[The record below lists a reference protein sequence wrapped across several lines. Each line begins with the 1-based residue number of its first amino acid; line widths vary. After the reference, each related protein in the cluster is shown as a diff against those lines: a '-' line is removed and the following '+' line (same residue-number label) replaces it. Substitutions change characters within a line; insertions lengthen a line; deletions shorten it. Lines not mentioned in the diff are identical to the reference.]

1 MIEIELAK
9 KPEVHAMMKKE
20 TDTPNL
26 VKLAYWCNCTVEELV
41 AELKKIM
48 QQDDT

>member
-1 MIEIELAK
+1 VIEIELAK
-9 KPEVHAMMKKE
+9 KPEVCAMMKKE

-41 AELKKIM
+41 AELKKVI
-48 QQDDT
+48 QQDDA